1 MRFILAGLFLLF
13 IPAFTFAQASGEV
26 QSIGFGNGFY
36 RPNCWTPMLV
46 RLTPDT
52 AESANYEI
60 EVWQHDLDGD
70 RPIYTRSIVL
80 NGSAQASSQRF
91 WTYFLPQP
99 TDKGLPDGSV
109 RDLQKDL
116 QVFLCLPN
124 HKQIAKLPIT
134 SAMQNID
141 PWRPGSGGTPPPA
154 RSAKLILAVSTN
166 GTKQPTLN
174 YYNASIGAKEEVD
187 VVDIHANELPEDP
200 IGYEGV
206 DAIVWLDGD
215 PSDLSVGNLD
225 TFNALKDYVRFGGH
239 LIVCQSTSNWQED
252 LGFGDM
258 LPVDVQGLATK
269 SNFDPLMSMAKPRG
283 LDPDPLFNNPADTW
297 SHTSGPY
304 QMARS
309 TVRPGAV
316 VNQWIDWKQDGSN
329 LDATPYLARK
339 SYGLGEVT
347 WVAQPLT
354 TESAPTNVTAW
365 PYIWDQVLGWKSD
378 GYVPPADRKKIEDN
392 EHLELYLNRFDAGPP
407 RDLGDALVS
416 GLDLSS
422 KANWLILLAIV
433 FYVVYWVISGPGTY
447 AFLATKKRQG
457 WSWFFFGISAM
468 VAILVTVAVVKLV
481 LRGPPE
487 IKHLSFVR
495 IAPGQPAIVNTRF
508 GLYIPRDGDQK
519 ISLDGTSSTS
529 VSYLSPFA
537 EHPQQLGDV
546 TEFPSPTEYFVPV
559 RDLKSDTQP
568 QLTVAYR
575 SSLKKFQARWV
586 GDLDSRFTGSVKL
599 DPDSMRL
606 PLSGTLT
613 NASGADLT
621 DIYLAFN
628 VSGEKDW
635 MIYIPEWKKGAT
647 YDVNKDLANNFR
659 VGKEGK
665 GEAVPGEGKILSDE
679 LASKSAKLD
688 IKFNG
693 WINYWYSHLHDNG
706 DDPNALEDAANDAFP
721 MLSVFDRLP
730 AMPNSVDASSGI
742 GIGKARKDRV
752 ELYNRGAAMLNASQS
767 IADGQLLI
775 LATAKGALPIPL
787 MVDDEKM
794 TGDGT
799 NYYQFILPMD
809 RGKLDQPTTHPSK

>member
-1 MRFILAGLFLLF
+1 MRFILAGLLLLF
-13 IPAFTFAQASGEV
+13 IPTLTFAQASGEV
-26 QSIGFGNGFY
+26 QAIGFGNGFY

-52 AESANYEI
+52 SESANYYI
-60 EVWQHDLDGD
+60 DVWQHDLDGD
-70 RPIYTRSIVL
+70 RPIYSRAIVL

-91 WTYFLPQP
+91 WTYFIPQP
-99 TDKGLPDGSV
+99 TDKGLPDGQGSL

-116 QVFLCLPN
+116 QVFLCKADS
-124 HKQIAKLPIT
+124 HHTQIAKLPIT
-134 SAMQNID
+134 SSLQNID
-141 PWRPGSGGTPPPA
+141 PIRTGTGAAP
-154 RSAKLILAVSTN
+154 RSAKLILAVSPN

-174 YYNASIGAKEEVD
+174 YYSNTVGAKEDVD
-187 VVDIHANELPEDP
+187 VVDLHAADLPEDP

-206 DAIVWLDGD
+206 DAIIWLEGD
-215 PSDLSVGNLD
+215 PSDLSAGNLD
-225 TFNALKDYVRFGGH
+225 TLNALKDYVRFGGQ
-239 LIVCQSTSNWQED
+239 LVVCQSTSNWQED
-252 LGFGDM
+252 LNFGDM

-269 SNFDPLMSMAKPRG
+269 SNFDPLMSMAKPRNS
-283 LDPDPLFNNPADTW
+283 DPLFYSPADTW

-309 TVRPGAV
+309 VARPGAV
-316 VNQWIDWKQDGSN
+316 VNEWIDWKQDGSN
-329 LDATPYLARK
+329 SDATPYLARR
-339 SYGLGEVT
+339 SYGLGQVA

-354 TESAPTNVTAW
+354 TESAPTNITAW

-378 GYVPPADRKKIEDN
+378 GYVPPSDKKRIEDN
-392 EHLELYLNRFDAGPP
+392 PGLELYLSRYDPAPA
-407 RDLGDALVS
+407 RDLGDAFVS
-416 GLDLSS
+416 GLDLNS

-433 FYVVYWVISGPGTY
+433 FYVVYWVISGPGSY

-457 WSWFFFGISAM
+457 WSWFFFGISAL
-468 VAILVTVAVVKLV
+468 VAIMVTVLVVKLV

-519 ISLDGTSSTS
+519 ITLDGTSPTS

-537 EHPQQLGDV
+537 EHPQQLGDA

-586 GDLDSRFTGSVKL
+586 GELESRFAGSVKL
-599 DPDSMRL
+599 DPDDIRL

-613 NASGADLT
+613 NASGSDLE
-621 DIYLAFN
+621 DVYLAFN
-628 VSGEKDW
+628 VDAERDW
-635 MIYIPEWKKGAT
+635 MIYVPEWKKGAT
-647 YDVNKDLANNFR
+647 FDIKKDFAKPFH
-659 VGKEGK
+659 VGREGNS
-665 GEAVPGEGKILSDE
+665 EAVPGEKKILSDE
-679 LASKSAKLD
+679 LASKSAKRDPKLY
-688 IKFNG
+688 G

-706 DDPNALEDAANDAFP
+706 DDPNALGEAGNDAFP
-721 MLSVFDRLP
+721 VLSVFDRLP
-730 AMPNSVDASSGI
+730 AMPSSLDDSSGYA
-742 GIGKARKDRV
+742 KARKDRV
-752 ELYNRGAAMLNASQS
+752 ELFNRGATMLNASQS

-775 LATAKGALPIPL
+775 LATAKGPLPIPVL
-787 MVDDEKM
+787 VDDEKM

-799 NYYQFILPMD
+799 NYYQFILPID
-809 RGKLDQPTTHPSK
+809 RGKLDQPTTLPVK